1 MQRRH
6 FIRVLGGGVVF
17 AAGAGT
23 AGCSA
28 SMPDDAVA
36 AWRGP
41 GDEPD
46 LRRWILGWAILAPH
60 SHNLQSWVVDLSLPG
75 QMTLY
80 CDPQRL
86 LPQTDPLARQI
97 MMSHGT
103 FVELL
108 DIAARERGQRAE
120 ITLFPEGPFDPS
132 KADARPV
139 ARVRLQPDPG
149 AARDPLFAQ
158 IAQRHTNRQPY
169 DMGKPVSL
177 AAWQAIADAAAG
189 VDAGAGLRFGHTA
202 DPAALP
208 VHRAIARK
216 GWRIEMTTPAAI
228 LESYHWLRVGPGEVS
243 RHRDGLSLLDPK
255 VVWLDRLGL
264 FDRTRAPAPDDF
276 ATTSQ
281 IKQFDELIEA
291 TPAFMWIVSDDNQRA
306 TQVRAGRAYV
316 RAQLAATAHGVA
328 MHPLQQALQEY
339 PEQAQPYS
347 QIRRLL
353 GADSGART
361 VQMWARVGHA
371 PPVDPAPRRG
381 VQAQL
386 RPTSRG

>member
-1 MQRRH
+1 MQRRR
-6 FIRVLGGGVVF
+6 FIRVLGGGVIL
-17 AAGAGT
+17 AAGA
-23 AGCSA
+23 AASGCSPA
-28 SMPDDAVA
+28 MPQDAVA

-41 GDEPD
+41 GAEPD

-60 SHNLQSWVVDLSLPG
+60 SHNLQSWVVDLSVPG

-86 LPQTDPLARQI
+86 LPQTDPHARQI

-103 FVELL
+103 FLELL
-108 DIAARERGQRAE
+108 DIAARERGQRAA
-120 ITLFPEGPFDPS
+120 ITLFPDGAFDPT

-149 AARDPLFAQ
+149 VARDPLFAQ
-158 IAQRHTNRQPY
+158 ITQRHTNRQPY
-169 DMGKPVSL
+169 DVAKPVSP
-177 AAWQAIADAAAG
+177 AAWQAMAEAAAA
-189 VDAGAGLRFGHTA
+189 DGLQFGHTA
-202 DPAALP
+202 DAAALAA
-208 VHRAIARK
+208 HRAIAREA
-216 GWRIEMTTPAAI
+216 WRIEMTTPAAI
-228 LESYHWLRVGPGEVS
+228 LESYHWLRVGSAEVS
-243 RHRDGLSLLDPK
+243 RHRDGLSLLEPK
-255 VVWLDRLGL
+255 VVWFDRLGL

-281 IKQFDELIEA
+281 IAMFDELIEA
-291 TPAFMWIVSDDNQRA
+291 TPAFLWMVSDDNHRT

-328 MHPLQQALQEY
+328 MQPLQQALQEY
-339 PEQAQPYS
+339 PEQAQPYA

-353 GADSGART
+353 GADGGTRT

-386 RPTSRG
+386 RKTAQT